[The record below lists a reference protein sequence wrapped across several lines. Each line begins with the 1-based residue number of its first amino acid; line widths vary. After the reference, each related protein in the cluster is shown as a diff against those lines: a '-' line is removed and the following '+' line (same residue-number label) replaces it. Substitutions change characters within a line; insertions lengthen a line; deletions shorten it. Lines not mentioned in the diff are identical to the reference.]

1 MTAEINKNNLPP
13 ELSFKIIIKLFDD
26 GIKDPI
32 LKNFL
37 EVLELIQL
45 SLPMYLKYLRPESIN
60 REIQPIVSKI
70 ILKTSDLKQKIREAS
85 INFCL
90 FISHQN
96 QIGPN

>member
-1 MTAEINKNNLPP
+1 M
-13 ELSFKIIIKLFDD
+13 
-26 GIKDPI
+26 
-32 LKNFL
+32 
-37 EVLELIQL
+37 LELIQL

-96 QIGPN
+96 QIV